1 MIYRIQKTE
10 ADHALTQ
17 ITEYTY
23 ALLYRMSEIL
33 FCRTKDL
40 PQMDWSEC
48 LEARFFDQEKELH
61 LFEKDG
67 CLKAVRITEA
77 IDRQAMQE
85 EEADGDVF
93 VTFESCDRLIKKYRL
108 QERYQKL
115 GQTLCVC
122 EYLSYDQDGQA
133 YVSLTRLAGIEE
145 V

>member
-40 PQMDWSEC
+40 PQMDLSEC

-61 LFEKDG
+61 LFEE
-67 CLKAVRITEA
+67 EA

-85 EEADGDVF
+85 EEAAGDVF
-93 VTFESCDRLIKKYRL
+93 VTFESCDRLIKKYQL

-122 EYLSYDQDGQA
+122 EYLSYDKDGQA